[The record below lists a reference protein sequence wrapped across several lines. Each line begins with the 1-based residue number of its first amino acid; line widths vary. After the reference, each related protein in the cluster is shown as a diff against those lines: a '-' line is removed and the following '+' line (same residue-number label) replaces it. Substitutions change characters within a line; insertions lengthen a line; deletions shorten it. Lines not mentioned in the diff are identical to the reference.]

1 MPSLLVVVFLVE
13 LGTKLVSAIGAE
25 TINNFVRFFFF
36 PNDNTRLW
44 RIKYTRAG
52 IVLTDEGGGGGFS
65 QIWTLLNYL
74 PISTAGAAKQQRKL
88 QSEYLVVRRELNATS
103 SQDEF
108 AKWAKLRR
116 KHDKLLEQLEATS
129 A

>member
-1 MPSLLVVVFLVE
+1 M
-13 LGTKLVSAIGAE
+13 
-25 TINNFVRFFFF
+25 
-36 PNDNTRLW
+36 
-44 RIKYTRAG
+44 
-52 IVLTDEGGGGGFS
+52 TDEGGPGGQFFP

-74 PISTAGAAKQQRKL
+74 PIPTAGAAKQQRKL

-116 KHDKLLEQLEATS
+116 KHDKLLEQLETTS